1 MPIVVVAVSS
11 LILPVPTAPGTR
23 AGAFGSVSGYIG
35 AMKTTFIEKLRGQRP
50 LLGTI
55 VSLPSPELS
64 ELLSVVGFDWLFI
77 DMEHGPLSIGD
88 AQRMIQSV
96 RNDCNT
102 IVRVAENNPILI
114 KQALD
119 IGADGIIVPLVNSA
133 DEARQAVASARYPPL
148 GKRSVGIARAHD
160 YGLHFMEYIQR
171 ANQAIAVIIQIEHRD
186 AVDNLDDILAVEGID
201 GVFIGPYDLSGSMN
215 RLGDVFSAPVQEAI
229 ARVKSACARKDI
241 PVGLFMQQPDWL
253 EAELA
258 SGTRFVAVGTD
269 TFFVWSGARNVVDA
283 FKAGLPG

>member
-1 MPIVVVAVSS
+1 MVNVAAFTIRDEIKEHRVA
-11 LILPVPTAPGTR
+11 LPGDSGP
-23 AGAFGSVSGYIG
+23 FSGYIG
-35 AMKTTFIEKLRGQRP
+35 EMKTTFIDKLRGQRP

-64 ELLSVVGFDWLFI
+64 ELLSLAGFDWLFI

-88 AQRMIQSV
+88 AQRLIQAV
-96 RNDCNT
+96 KNDCNA
-102 IVRVAENNPILI
+102 IIRVAENNPILI

-148 GKRSVGIARAHD
+148 GKRSVGIARAHE

-171 ANQAIAVIIQIEHRD
+171 ANQFVAVIIQIEHRD
-186 AVDNLDDILAVEGID
+186 AVTNLDDILAVDGID

-215 RLGDVFSAPVQEAI
+215 RLGDVFSDPVREAI
-229 ARVKSACARKDI
+229 AMVKTACARKNI
-241 PVGLFMQQPDWL
+241 PVGLFMQQPDRL
-253 EAELA
+253 QAELA
-258 SGTRFVAVGTD
+258 SGTRFLAVGTD
-269 TFFVWSGARNVVDA
+269 TFFVWSGAQQVVEA
-283 FKAGLPG
+283 FKAGIS